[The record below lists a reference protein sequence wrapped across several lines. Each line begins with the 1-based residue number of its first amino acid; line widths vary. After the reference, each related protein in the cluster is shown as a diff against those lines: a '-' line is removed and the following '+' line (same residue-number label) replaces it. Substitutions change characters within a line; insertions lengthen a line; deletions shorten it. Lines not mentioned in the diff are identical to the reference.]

1 MDTIIDFIM
10 VYGARVTCKVIE
22 VHYRRS
28 PLIQGGGDSIK
39 VTVEMLVS
47 ENNNY
52 TSN

>member
-1 MDTIIDFIM
+1 MII
-10 VYGARVTCKVIE
+10 VYGARVTCEVIE

-28 PLIQGGGDSIK
+28 PLKEEEIPIK